1 MIRMIYSYQR
11 TIKGKFEDIDSVLC
25 KSLMEQGFGI
35 ITEIDVKATMQEKL
49 NVEFRNYKILG
60 ACNPAIAHEA
70 LSMEPEIGLLLPCN
84 VVLWENDDES
94 ITMSAIDA
102 VKLLSLTGRD
112 DLNETAEKVNNSLR
126 NAIDAL

>member
-1 MIRMIYSYQR
+1 MIYSYQR
-11 TIKGKFEDIDSVLC
+11 TIEGKFEDIDSALR

-49 NVEFRNYKILG
+49 NVEFRNYIILG
-60 ACNPAIAHEA
+60 ACNPVITHEA

-84 VVLWENDDES
+84 VVIWENDDES
-94 ITMSAIDA
+94 IAVSAIDA
-102 VKLLSLTGRD
+102 VKLLSLTDRD

-126 NAIDAL
+126 KAIDAL

>member
-1 MIRMIYSYQR
+1 MIYSYQR
-11 TIKGKFEDIDSVLC
+11 TIKGKFEDIDQALR

-60 ACNPAIAHEA
+60 ACNPVIAHEA

-94 ITMSAIDA
+94 IAVSAIDA

-126 NAIDAL
+126 KAIDAL

>member
-1 MIRMIYSYQR
+1 MIYSYQR
-11 TIKGKFEDIDSVLC
+11 TIKGKFEDIDSALRE
-25 KSLMEQGFGI
+25 SLMEQGFGI

-70 LSMEPEIGLLLPCN
+70 LTMEPEIGLLLPCN

-94 ITMSAIDA
+94 ITIAAIDA
-102 VKLLSLTGRD
+102 GKLLSITDRD
-112 DLNETAEKVNNSLR
+112 DLTETAEHVNGLL
-126 NAIDAL
+126 NAAVDAV

>member
-1 MIRMIYSYQR
+1 MIYSYQR

-94 ITMSAIDA
+94 ITVSAIDA

>member
-1 MIRMIYSYQR
+1 MIYSYQR
-11 TIKGKFEDIDSVLC
+11 TIKGKFEDIDSVLR

-35 ITEIDVKATMQEKL
+35 ITEIDIKATMQEKL

-94 ITMSAIDA
+94 ITVSAIDA

>member
-1 MIRMIYSYQR
+1 MIYSYQR
-11 TIKGKFEDIDSVLC
+11 TIKGKFEDIDSVLR